1 MPCLLPGSGADA
13 GASVKMQEAAIL
25 QLPPTAAAEV
35 STAAALGLN
44 QQCGQ
49 HPARPGPNF
58 MQKSTTTWT
67 NLYGKLIWSH

>member
-1 MPCLLPGSGADA
+1 MPCLLPGSGSGA
-13 GASVKMQEAAIL
+13 GVKMREAAML

-49 HPARPGPNF
+49 HPPRPGPNF
-58 MQKSTTTWT
+58 MQKSITTWT
-67 NLYGKLIWSH
+67 NLYGKLIWPH